1 MIKGEL
7 NMGFNFKKVFNLGKG
22 FKTTASKSGV
32 GFSWGMKGF
41 RITKTAKGDI
51 KNTFSIPGTG
61 ISYTHNVATK
71 KGKFKIFPII
81 LALLV
86 LGAIIVYNNPKILQ
100 GALENL
106 GIKNSLFNE
115 EPKPVLNETTPG
127 ESKESYVY
135 VSASGEK
142 YHLESCR
149 TLKENKNKLSLEK
162 AISEGYEPCQ
172 ICKPPVK

>member
-1 MIKGEL
+1 
-7 NMGFNFKKVFNLGKG
+7 MGFNFKKIFNLGKG
-22 FKTTASKSGV
+22 FKTTVSKSGV

-41 RITKTAKGDI
+41 RVTKTAKGDI

-71 KGKFKIFPII
+71 KGKFKIFPIV

-100 GALENL
+100 GVFDNL
-106 GIKNSLFNE
+106 GIKNILSNE
-115 EPKPVLNETTPG
+115 ESKPALSETETKD
-127 ESKESYVY
+127 SFVY

-149 TLKENKNKLSLEK
+149 TLKDNKSKLSLDK

>member
-1 MIKGEL
+1 
-7 NMGFNFKKVFNLGKG
+7 MGFNFRKIFNLGKG
-22 FKTTASKSGV
+22 FKTTVSKSGV

-41 RITKTAKGDI
+41 RVTKTAKGDI

-86 LGAIIVYNNPKILQ
+86 LGAIIVYNNPNILK
-100 GALENL
+100 GALEKL
-106 GIKNSLFNE
+106 GIKNFLANE
-115 EPKPVLNETTPG
+115 ESKPASSETPG

-149 TLKENKNKLSLEK
+149 TLKDNKNKLSLEK